1 LAKTKISA
9 EIGDSKVIE
18 DSPIANK
25 TNEFKQKS
33 DFWVESN

>member
-1 LAKTKISA
+1 MSA
-9 EIGDSKVIE
+9 EIGDSTAIE
-18 DSPIANK
+18 DSSIVNK